1 MNVIAIALT
10 AAFAQASSVA
20 DIPQT
25 LIKPIPATNQVMAR
39 VNGVEI
45 KASDVEALLWE
56 WRKNDVINDLV
67 TFQIVKTAAAK
78 AEVSATDQEVQKEV
92 ESLLAGIKQAL
103 PPGQT
108 LEQAMEQEGTSP
120 SRLFLRVKTEVLLRK
135 LILVNF
141 KQEGYV
147 KVSTIVVK
155 PTSASASDVKVAL
168 EKAEKAYAR
177 LSGGE
182 KWDDVLLS
190 VTEDPRARASQG
202 QVGWRPLALFPES
215 VQKEIASLKKG
226 AFTKP
231 AQTQNGIQIFR
242 IDALGK
248 GASAEELLELQES
261 YVGGQRQ
268 QAMAKLRA
276 EAKVEKF

>member
-1 MNVIAIALT
+1 
-10 AAFAQASSVA
+10 
-20 DIPQT
+20 
-25 LIKPIPATNQVMAR
+25 
-39 VNGVEI
+39 
-45 KASDVEALLWE
+45 
-56 WRKNDVINDLV
+56 
-67 TFQIVKTAAAK
+67 
-78 AEVSATDQEVQKEV
+78 
-92 ESLLAGIKQAL
+92 
-103 PPGQT
+103 
-108 LEQAMEQEGTSP
+108 
-120 SRLFLRVKTEVLLRK
+120 VKTEVLLRK

-242 IDALGK
+242 IDAMGK

-268 QAMAKLRA
+268 QTMAKLRA